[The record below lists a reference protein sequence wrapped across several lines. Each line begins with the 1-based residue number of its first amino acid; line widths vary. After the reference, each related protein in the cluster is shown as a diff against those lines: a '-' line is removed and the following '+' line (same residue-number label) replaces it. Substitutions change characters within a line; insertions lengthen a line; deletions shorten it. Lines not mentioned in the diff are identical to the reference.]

1 MGADLCAVYDLIF
14 RADCDWNS
22 FGRDID
28 ILDLWGK
35 KAGFSYSLIFLIFP
49 LNRLCREHDRSCR
62 IGLFYAYIC
71 YNWDNMNMKILESF

>member
-1 MGADLCAVYDLIF
+1 MGLERPAVSIMGADLCAVYDLIF

-35 KAGFSYSLIFLIFP
+35 TAGFPYSLIFPSEKTAI
-49 LNRLCREHDRSCR
+49 
-62 IGLFYAYIC
+62 
-71 YNWDNMNMKILESF
+71 